1 MGTYP
6 VDGMFCNG
14 VQPFQLLFILWQDVF
29 GYTASTTRTITQQWR
44 QLAII
49 VWRYSVRNSSSVM
62 RDGKMADNIVEPCES
77 NPPGSVND
85 LSEETKKEADEFKE
99 KANEY
104 FKSGC

>member
-1 MGTYP
+1 
-6 VDGMFCNG
+6 
-14 VQPFQLLFILWQDVF
+14 
-29 GYTASTTRTITQQWR
+29 
-44 QLAII
+44 
-49 VWRYSVRNSSSVM
+49 M

>member
-1 MGTYP
+1 
-6 VDGMFCNG
+6 
-14 VQPFQLLFILWQDVF
+14 
-29 GYTASTTRTITQQWR
+29 
-44 QLAII
+44 
-49 VWRYSVRNSSSVM
+49 M

-104 FKSGC
+104 FKSGCWNYDTVGLFVKMHATFSLDSRSTGLAWQRRAQAWN